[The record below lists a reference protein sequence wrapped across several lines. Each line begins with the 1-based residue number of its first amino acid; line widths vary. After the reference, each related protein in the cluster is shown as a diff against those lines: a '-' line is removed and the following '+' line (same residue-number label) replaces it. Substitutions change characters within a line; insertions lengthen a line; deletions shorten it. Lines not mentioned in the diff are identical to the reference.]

1 MPRSGKAVIVSE
13 LPACFCSPPHLAFP
27 PPMPLLRTCL
37 GLLLLNL
44 VLWVTPGRALADEP
58 AAPPAEQAGP
68 PAAEVEFFER
78 KIRPLLAAKCLECH
92 GINGDQKVVAKGGLR
107 LDSRRGV
114 LEGGDTGPAVTPG
127 KPEESLLIEAVSYQT
142 ESLQMPPQG
151 KLSEAER
158 DLLSDWVRRGA
169 VFPGRDEATAS
180 PHRTQIDYAAGKKF
194 WSFQPV
200 QAHPAPTVGAGNW
213 PRQKLDFFIL
223 SRLEQEGLAPSEPA
237 DRRTLL
243 RRLSFDLLGLPP
255 TADEIAAFE
264 ADTAPDACER
274 LVERLLAS
282 PRYGERWGRYWLDL
296 VRYADTLEMWAQDK
310 VARAWHYRDWVVE
323 AMNADVPYDRFLHL
337 QLAADQF
344 PDALPR
350 DLAALGFLGLSP
362 SYWKELKLDPSV
374 IKTVVAD
381 EWEERIQMLSGTVL
395 GLTVACARCHDHKQ
409 DPIGAEDYYALAGVL
424 ASTRVVP
431 RPLLPPA
438 DARVVQHVRSE
449 LEKLTAER
457 DRLRGIKPPTPE
469 SELQAEELT
478 ARIAALEGATPQL
491 GAPVAYGIED
501 AAIAILPDGPDRT
514 KIEFQPGQ
522 AQNVALQI
530 RGNPANVGSVVPRRF
545 VKVLSA
551 VESPRP
557 FAEGSG
563 RRELA
568 QALTSESAPLV
579 ARVIVNRVWRHHF
592 GRGLVETPSNFGA
605 TGMSPTH
612 PELLDDLAARF
623 MAEGWSLKTLHRE
636 LLLSATYRQS
646 SRTSP
651 AQRERDP
658 DNLLLGRM
666 SQRRLDVEAWRDAM
680 LTAANALQPTL
691 RGPDAPL
698 EDPANRRRTLYAN
711 IKRRELNPLLGL
723 NDFPDPT
730 QHVSHRDATI
740 TPLQQLFVLN
750 SPLMIDLARQLAER
764 VEREVPGD
772 VSSQVRQVWQW
783 LYQRQP
789 TGRELQVTS
798 EFLQKGP
805 DAATKSARWRQV
817 AQALLSSNEFQYV
830 D

>member
-1 MPRSGKAVIVSE
+1 MVVLRTPLVLIGLSLALLANPRD
-13 LPACFCSPPHLAFP
+13 LPAEDA
-27 PPMPLLRTCL
+27 
-37 GLLLLNL
+37 
-44 VLWVTPGRALADEP
+44 AQDAP
-58 AAPPAEQAGP
+58 AA
-68 PAAEVEFFER
+68 AAEVEFFER
-78 KIRPLLAAKCLECH
+78 KIRPLLATKCLECH
-92 GINGDQKVVAKGGLR
+92 GVNGEQKVVAKGGLR
-107 LDSRRGV
+107 LDSRQG
-114 LEGGDTGPAVTPG
+114 LLTGGDTGPAVTPG

-142 ESLQMPPQG
+142 EALQMPPKG
-151 KLSEAER
+151 KLTDAER
-158 DLLSDWVRRGA
+158 DLLTEWVRRGA
-169 VFPGRDEATAS
+169 VFPGADEPGPA
-180 PHRTQIDYAAGKKF
+180 PHRTSIDYAEGRKF

-200 QAHPAPTVGAGNW
+200 RPQPLPAVADTFW
-213 PRQKLDFFIL
+213 SRQTLDVFVQ
-223 SRLEQEGLAPSEPA
+223 SRLEQAGLTHAAEA

-243 RRLSFDLLGLPP
+243 RRLSFDLVGLPP
-255 TADEIAAFE
+255 TPEEIAAFE
-264 ADTAPDACER
+264 TDPQPDAYER
-274 LVERLLAS
+274 QVERLLAS

-310 VARAWHYRDWVVE
+310 VARAWHYRDWVVD
-323 AMNADVPYDRFLHL
+323 ALNADVPYDRFLHL
-337 QLAADQF
+337 QLAADQV
-344 PDALPR
+344 PEAGPR

-395 GLTVACARCHDHKQ
+395 GLTMACARCHDHKQ

-424 ASTRVVP
+424 ASTRVVA

-438 DARVVQHVRSE
+438 EARVVQHVRTE

-457 DRLRGIKPPTPE
+457 DRLRGVKPPTPD
-469 SELQAEELT
+469 SEQQADELT

-491 GAPVAYGIED
+491 TAPVAYGLED

-522 AQNVALQI
+522 ALNVALQI
-530 RGNPANVGSVVPRRF
+530 RGNPANAGSVVPRRF

-551 VESPRP
+551 AESPRP

-568 QALTSESAPLV
+568 AALTTESAPLV

-605 TGMSPTH
+605 TGMAPTH
-612 PELLDDLAARF
+612 PELLDDLAARLI
-623 MAEGWSLKTLHRE
+623 AGGWSLKALHRE
-636 LLLSATYRQS
+636 LLLSATYRQAS
-646 SRTSP
+646 QAS
-651 AQRERDP
+651 AEHRERDP
-658 DNLLLGRM
+658 ENVLLGHM
-666 SQRRLDVEAWRDAM
+666 SRRRLDVEAWRDSM
-680 LTAANALQPTL
+680 LTAADSLQPVL
-691 RGPDAPL
+691 GGPDVPL
-698 EDPANRRRTLYAN
+698 DNLQNQRRTLYAN

-750 SPLMIDLARQLAER
+750 SPLMIDLARQIAAR
-764 VEREVPGD
+764 VERGVPGD

-783 LYQRQP
+783 LYQRLP
-789 TGRELQVTS
+789 TERELLVTS
-798 EFLQKGP
+798 EFLQKAP
-805 DAATKSARWRQV
+805 DAAAKSARWRQV

>member
-1 MPRSGKAVIVSE
+1 MVV
-13 LPACFCSPPHLAFP
+13 
-27 PPMPLLRTCL
+27 LRTRL
-37 GLLLLNL
+37 GLIALSLSLLAAPSACSASD
-44 VLWVTPGRALADEP
+44 TPGE
-58 AAPPAEQAGP
+58 APP

-78 KIRPLLAAKCLECH
+78 KIRPLLAEKCFECH
-92 GINGDQKVVAKGGLR
+92 GVSGDQKVVAKGGLR

-114 LEGGDTGPAVTPG
+114 LDGGDTGPSVTPG

-142 ESLQMPPQG
+142 ESLQMPPRG
-151 KLSEAER
+151 KLSDAER
-158 DLLSDWVRRGA
+158 DLLSEWVRRGA
-169 VFPGRDEATAS
+169 VFPGGDDAGPG
-180 PHRTQIDYAAGKKF
+180 PHRASIDYEAGRKF

-200 QAHPAPTVGAGNW
+200 QSHPAPSVADQAW
-213 PRQKLDFFIL
+213 PRQKSDFFIQ
-223 SRLEQEGLAPSEPA
+223 SRLEQAGLSHADEA

-255 TADEIAAFE
+255 TPEEIAAFE
-264 ADTAPDACER
+264 ADPRPDAYER
-274 LVERLLAS
+274 VVERLLAS

-310 VARAWHYRDWVVE
+310 VARAWHYRDWVVD
-323 AMNADVPYDRFLHL
+323 ALNADIPYDRFLHL
-337 QLAADQF
+337 QLAADQL
-344 PDALPR
+344 PDAAPR

-395 GLTVACARCHDHKQ
+395 GLTMACARCHDHKQ
-409 DPIGAEDYYALAGVL
+409 DPIGTEDYYALAGVL

-431 RPLLPPA
+431 RPMLPPA

-449 LEKLTAER
+449 LEKMTAER
-457 DRLRGIKPPTPE
+457 DRLRGVKPPTAE
-469 SELQAEELT
+469 SEQQAEELT
-478 ARIAALEGATPQL
+478 ARITALEGATPQL
-491 GAPVAYGIED
+491 AAPVAYGIED

-514 KIEFQPGQ
+514 KIEFQAGQ
-522 AQNVALQI
+522 AQNVPLQI
-530 RGNPANVGSVVPRRF
+530 RGNPANAGGVVPRRF
-545 VKVLSA
+545 LKVLSA
-551 VESPRP
+551 ETVPRP

-568 QALTSESAPLV
+568 QALTSESASLV

-592 GRGLVETPSNFGA
+592 GRGLVETPSNFGS
-605 TGMSPTH
+605 TGMAPTH

-623 MAEGWSLKTLHRE
+623 IASGWSLKSLHRE

-646 SRTSP
+646 SRST
-651 AQRERDP
+651 AEQRERDP
-658 DNLLLGRM
+658 DNIWLGHM
-666 SQRRLDVEAWRDAM
+666 SRRRLDVEAWRDAM
-680 LTAANALQPTL
+680 LTAANSLQPVL
-691 RGPDAPL
+691 GGADVPL
-698 EDPANRRRTLYAN
+698 DNLQNQRRTLYAN

-750 SPLMIDLARQLAER
+750 SPLMIELSRQLAGR

-783 LYQRQP
+783 LYQRSP
-789 TGRELQVTS
+789 GERELQVTS
-798 EFLQKGP
+798 EFLQKAP
-805 DAATKSARWRQV
+805 DAVTRSARLRQV

>member
-1 MPRSGKAVIVSE
+1 
-13 LPACFCSPPHLAFP
+13 
-27 PPMPLLRTCL
+27 
-37 GLLLLNL
+37 
-44 VLWVTPGRALADEP
+44 
-58 AAPPAEQAGP
+58 
-68 PAAEVEFFER
+68 
-78 KIRPLLAAKCLECH
+78 
-92 GINGDQKVVAKGGLR
+92 
-107 LDSRRGV
+107 
-114 LEGGDTGPAVTPG
+114 
-127 KPEESLLIEAVSYQT
+127 
-142 ESLQMPPQG
+142 
-151 KLSEAER
+151 
-158 DLLSDWVRRGA
+158 
-169 VFPGRDEATAS
+169 
-180 PHRTQIDYAAGKKF
+180 
-194 WSFQPV
+194 
-200 QAHPAPTVGAGNW
+200 
-213 PRQKLDFFIL
+213 
-223 SRLEQEGLAPSEPA
+223 
-237 DRRTLL
+237 
-243 RRLSFDLLGLPP
+243 
-255 TADEIAAFE
+255 
-264 ADTAPDACER
+264 
-274 LVERLLAS
+274 
-282 PRYGERWGRYWLDL
+282 

-323 AMNADVPYDRFLHL
+323 ALNADMPYDRFLHL
-337 QLAADQF
+337 QLAADQL
-344 PDALPR
+344 DGAVPR

-409 DPIGAEDYYALAGVL
+409 DPIGTEDYYALAGVL
-424 ASTRVVP
+424 ASTRVVA

-438 DARVVQHVRSE
+438 DARVVQHVRAE

-457 DRLRGIKPPTPE
+457 DRLRGIKPATPE
-469 SELQAEELT
+469 TEQQADELT

-491 GAPVAYGIED
+491 AAPVAYGLED

-514 KIEFQPGQ
+514 KIEFQQGQ

-530 RGNPANVGSVVPRRF
+530 RGNPANVGGVVPRRF

-551 VESPRP
+551 EESPRP
-557 FAEGSG
+557 FGEGSG

-568 QALTSESAPLV
+568 QALTTESSPLV
-579 ARVIVNRVWRHHF
+579 ARVMVNRIWRHHF

-605 TGMSPTH
+605 TGMAPTH

-623 MAEGWSLKTLHRE
+623 IAQGWSLKTLHRE
-636 LLLSATYRQS
+636 LVLSATYRQAS
-646 SRTSP
+646 QPT
-651 AQRERDP
+651 AEQRERDP
-658 DNLLLGRM
+658 ENLLLGRM
-666 SQRRLDVEAWRDAM
+666 SRRRLEVEAWRDAM
-680 LTAANALQPTL
+680 LTATGSLQATVG
-691 RGPDAPL
+691 GPDVPL
-698 EDPANRRRTLYAN
+698 DDLQNRRRTLYAN

-789 TGRELQVTS
+789 TGRELQVTG
-798 EFLQKGP
+798 EFLQQAP
-805 DAATKSARWRQV
+805 DAATKSARWRQL